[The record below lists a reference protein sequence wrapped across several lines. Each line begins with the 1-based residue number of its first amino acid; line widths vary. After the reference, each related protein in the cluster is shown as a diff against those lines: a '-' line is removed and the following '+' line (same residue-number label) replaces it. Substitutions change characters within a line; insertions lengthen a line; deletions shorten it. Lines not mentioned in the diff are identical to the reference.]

1 MKKADDDLLVGCIT
15 AILLV
20 AFVLSLSFGA
30 ACLGA
35 WAVTTIWPSVP
46 FWPAAVLVWLALGLF
61 SRSSSNASK

>member
-1 MKKADDDLLVGCIT
+1 MKKADEDLLVSCVM
-15 AILLV
+15 AILLI
-20 AFVLSLSFGA
+20 AFALSISFGA

-46 FWPAAVLVWLALGLF
+46 FWPAAVLIWLALGLF